1 MFDIDEKYSDK
12 DALKIMSVRYSAY
25 LSRYS
30 QYMKVTFATEVSSRS
45 IAEIEE
51 RSNELTGIDVST
63 KSIRVYKNSEAMS
76 HVIGYTGTI
85 NTEELDDYNKGK
97 KESDKDYYA
106 MDDAVGKAGIE
117 KELESYLHGSSG
129 SQSMIVNNI
138 GKIVKTTKTEKAGT
152 GNNVVLS
159 IDSDL
164 QE

>member
-1 MFDIDEKYSDK
+1 MGSPGVGKMFDIDEKYSDK

-97 KESDKDYYA
+97 R
-106 MDDAVGKAGIE
+106 KAT
-117 KELESYLHGSSG
+117 
-129 SQSMIVNNI
+129 
-138 GKIVKTTKTEKAGT
+138 KIIMRWTMRSERQALKKSWSLICTAAAAARA
-152 GNNVVLS
+152 
-159 IDSDL
+159 
-164 QE
+164 